1 MDITV
6 EKRLVVSLTDEEREM
21 ILNFSRFINTIDNE
35 MLMEDIDIVE
45 INRTKLT
52 SDAITI
58 IRDNVWLML

>member
-1 MDITV
+1 MELTI
-6 EKRLVVSLTDEEREM
+6 EKRLVVSLTDEDREM
-21 ILNFSRFINTIDNE
+21 ILNFSKFINRIDDE
-35 MLMEDIDIVE
+35 MLMENIDIVE